1 LQKTIVATALPSIV
15 KELGSADGYAW
26 VGSSYLLAV
35 TAALPIWGNLSDVWG
50 RKFTILLSNGL
61 FFVGSLICAL
71 SITMGMLITGRSIQ
85 GVGASG
91 LILLVN
97 IIISDIFPIKY
108 FTRVGIHFLY
118 LTLMHYRERA
128 KYMGITNASW
138 ALAAAIGPLIGG
150 AFAQK
155 VTWRW
160 CFYLNRIVKNLFK
173 LLTL

>member
-1 LQKTIVATALPSIV
+1 MSATGSEASRSIEQPGSHIRGGKASAVVAALTLAILLAALDGTIVATALPSIV
-15 KELGSADGYAW
+15 EELGSADGYAW

-50 RKFTILLSNGL
+50 RKFTILLSN
-61 FFVGSLICAL
+61 A
-71 SITMGMLITGRSIQ
+71 GRSIQ

-97 IIISDIFPIKY
+97 IIISDIFPIK
-108 FTRVGIHFLY
+108 
-118 LTLMHYRERA
+118 ERA

-155 VTWRW
+155 VT
-160 CFYLNRIVKNLFK
+160 
-173 LLTL
+173 

>member
-1 LQKTIVATALPSIV
+1 
-15 KELGSADGYAW
+15 
-26 VGSSYLLAV
+26 
-35 TAALPIWGNLSDVWG
+35 
-50 RKFTILLSNGL
+50 
-61 FFVGSLICAL
+61 VGSLICAL
-71 SITMGMLITGRSIQ
+71 SVMLIAGRSIQ

-108 FTRVGIHFLY
+108 FTLELASTLY
-118 LTLMHYRERA
+118 LTLMHHRERA

-160 CFYLNRIVKNLFK
+160 CFYLNRIVLRTF
-173 LLTL
+173 LRC